1 VDIGLIID
9 AQSIAQIPSSREL
22 ESHTLW
28 SVIGRSGR
36 GPWTTGM
43 GNAIETKAGGACTT
57 RYLSIPLCPFCALC
71 NYGLRKALDKFG
83 EIERHLSR

>member
-1 VDIGLIID
+1 
-9 AQSIAQIPSSREL
+9 
-22 ESHTLW
+22 
-28 SVIGRSGR
+28 
-36 GPWTTGM
+36 M
-43 GNAIETKAGGACTT
+43 GNASETKAGGACTT